1 MGIGDLYP
9 LAWHS
14 SLVPCKRFFEL
25 FPFYTIPFAFV
36 LAGLENE
43 RWAAQALNA
52 SKPPLAINNSGPC
65 TPQQLEQSC
74 RETASRVEFGCFN
87 CNHEATRVLSR
98 LGLSTWRRWLL
109 LSLVVSMVPFGY
121 QVQVRL
127 LGFFVGA
134 PVPCRPKPLK
144 QCPAVL
150 QRFKVYEWLV
160 FKKLKICSSK
170 PW

>member
-1 MGIGDLYP
+1 MIYTHWPGIP
-9 LAWHS
+9 AWSHVS
-14 SLVPCKRFFEL
+14 GFLNSFLSTRSRLHL
-25 FPFYTIPFAFV
+25 FWQV
-36 LAGLENE
+36 WKNE

-65 TPQQLEQSC
+65 TPQQLGQSC

-127 LGFFVGA
+127 LSIFVGA
-134 PVPCRPKPLK
+134 PAPCRPKPLK